1 VVDPGEQ
8 CDDGNA
14 TDCDGCSA
22 RCTREVVGNGVID
35 TECGEV
41 CDGDDVAGQTR
52 PGGPSPARA
61 IAGGSIDLAVRRMR
75 RRRVRSA
82 ATASTTT

>member
-52 PGGPSPARA
+52 PGGDRHLRARLPEGRS
-61 IAGGSIDLAVRRMR
+61 ISLSGECAG
-75 RRRVRSA
+75 A
-82 ATASTTT
+82 A